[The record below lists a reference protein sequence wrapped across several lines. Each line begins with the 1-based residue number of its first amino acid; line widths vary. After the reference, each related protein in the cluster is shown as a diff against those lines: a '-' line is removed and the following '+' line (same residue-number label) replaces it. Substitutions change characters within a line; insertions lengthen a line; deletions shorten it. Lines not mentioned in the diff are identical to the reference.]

1 MRNWEA
7 SVCVNMS
14 VCVYVFWVY
23 VCVIVSICIYVCMLV
38 CICLLSVYMY
48 CIMCCT
54 CFHKCAE
61 VCKPLVLLL
70 RSHPPCFL
78 RQGLSLSPLPSTRI
92 TNVRGDP
99 AVYVC
104 VCAGLTLR
112 LPRLKRQCLT
122 HEDHSH
128 LPSTENCFLKL
139 TLRLSSQW
147 SILKWRLELGFA
159 FIFYISDLTHLG
171 REWGIPQGRV

>member
-1 MRNWEA
+1 MYNILLCTAERHQ
-7 SVCVNMS
+7 CV
-14 VCVYVFWVY
+14 W
-23 VCVIVSICIYVCMLV
+23 ICLYVCMSSECV
-38 CICLLSVYMY
+38 CVCNRVYLYLCVYACVHMY
-48 CIMCCT
+48 CVMCCT

-78 RQGLSLSPLPSTRI
+78 RQGLSLSPLSSTRI

-159 FIFYISDLTHLG
+159 FIFYISDLTRLG
-171 REWGIPQGRV
+171 REWGISQGRV